1 MSAAPSA
8 ISGPPPGVATE
19 PLISVTKVNHSFG
32 SGALRKHVLFDVSL
46 DIMPGEI
53 VILTG
58 PSGSGK
64 TTLLTLCGA
73 LRSVQSGSV
82 RVLGTELL
90 NASRETLVRIRERTG
105 VIFQAHNLLDAL
117 TARQNVALAL
127 GLDIGLTNSQR
138 NKRAEGMLEAVGLA
152 KRIHYHPEQLSG
164 GEKQRVA
171 VARALVREPRIVLAD
186 EPTASLDRKS
196 GREVIE
202 LLNTIARHQG
212 AAILLVTHDNRIL
225 DIADRIVNLED
236 GRLVSLASEIAANTG
251 NMLQAFARMNRSGEL
266 TRHVGNISRKQFIE
280 MLESMTAEFEQYLR
294 VIEIGNR
301 EAAVNLFDSVLEA
314 VTFKIIELLD
324 ADRGTVYIIDRKRG
338 VLSSRFASGDSGAP
352 LTIEAPIDKSVA
364 GRVVVT
370 GEVLNIDDPYHY
382 EYFNPEVDRRTGYTT
397 RNLLCMPIYDRSG
410 QIFAVAQLINKR
422 SGARFTSEDEEHLRT
437 FAEPLGMILASCVA
451 LKDRMTRNQEA
462 GELP

>member
-1 MSAAPSA
+1 MGASARVTASTDPVSAA
-8 ISGPPPGVATE
+8 V
-19 PLISVTKVNHSFG
+19 PLVSVTHVDHFFG
-32 SGALRKHVLFDVSL
+32 SGALRKQVLFDVSL

-73 LRSVQSGSV
+73 LRSVQKGSV
-82 RVLGTELL
+82 RILGTELR
-90 NASRETLVRIRERTG
+90 NASKEVLVRVRERTG

-127 GLDIGLTNSQR
+127 GLDRSLTNHQR
-138 NKRAEGMLEAVGLA
+138 NLRAARMIEAVGLA
-152 KRIHYHPEQLSG
+152 DRTDYHPELLSG

-171 VARALVREPRIVLAD
+171 VARALVREPKIVLAD

-236 GRLVSLASEIAANTG
+236 GRLVSLASEIAASTG

-266 TRHVGNISRKQFIE
+266 TRHVGSISRKQFVE

-301 EAAVNLFDSVLEA
+301 DAAMNLFDSVLEA
-314 VTFKIIELLD
+314 VTFKIIELLE
-324 ADRGTVYIIDRKRG
+324 ADRGTVYIVDRKRG
-338 VLSSRFASGDSGAP
+338 VLSSRFASATGGAP
-352 LTIEAPIDKSVA
+352 LTIEVPMGKSVA
-364 GRVVVT
+364 GRVAVT
-370 GEVLNIDDPYHY
+370 GNVLNIDDPYRY

-397 RNLLCMPIYDRSG
+397 RNLLCMPIYDRNG
-410 QIFAVAQLINKR
+410 LVFAVAQLINKR
-422 SGARFTSEDEEHLRT
+422 NGNQFTSSDEEQLRS
-437 FAEPLGMILASCVA
+437 FAEPLGIILASCVA
-451 LKDRMTRNQEA
+451 LRDRMTRNQEA
-462 GELP
+462 AEC